1 MAMSSSAPLKSGC
14 SSSRPAGSP
23 VSTATARSALAF
35 ISRLS
40 AARAST
46 AATTS
51 TVPELAQQRTEIV
64 ETINDAITDLEPKNL
79 DAASQDELEALEAL
93 ARQLTGEPNLA
104 RAAHQVE
111 NDEALKK
118 VSRFQQELEA
128 EDSRQ
133 AIDIIQQL
141 RVVNAATLEVVKKAR
156 ADGKDSTLL
165 RAVDR
170 IHKQIELQARLL
182 GEIQEAQT
190 TVNVAV
196 LPEWHGIRQVVIEA
210 LHPYPEARLAVV
222 RALKGD

>member
-1 MAMSSSAPLKSGC
+1 
-14 SSSRPAGSP
+14 
-23 VSTATARSALAF
+23 
-35 ISRLS
+35 
-40 AARAST
+40 AAC
-46 AATTS
+46 
-51 TVPELAQQRTEIV
+51 
-64 ETINDAITDLEPKNL
+64 
-79 DAASQDELEALEAL
+79 
-93 ARQLTGEPNLA
+93 
-104 RAAHQVE
+104 
-111 NDEALKK
+111 
-118 VSRFQQELEA
+118 
-128 EDSRQ
+128 
-133 AIDIIQQL
+133 
-141 RVVNAATLEVVKKAR
+141 LEVLKRAR

>member
-1 MAMSSSAPLKSGC
+1 VQLRPRRSSPPMPRRCTVCLHPKRTKVDKALVADRTYRSIADEYCLSEAALK
-14 SSSRPAGSP
+14 RHKKNHLPA
-23 VSTATARSALAF
+23 RLA
-35 ISRLS
+35 
-40 AARAST
+40 
-46 AATTS
+46 
-51 TVPELAQQRTEIV
+51 
-64 ETINDAITDLEPKNL
+64 K
-79 DAASQDELEALEAL
+79 
-93 ARQLTGEPNLA
+93 
-104 RAAHQVE
+104 AHQAAE
-111 NDEALKK
+111 TAEAMK
-118 VSRFQQELEA
+118 VVGHQQELKE
-128 EDSRQ
+128 EDHRE

-210 LHPYPEARLAVV
+210 LNPFPEARLAVV
-222 RALKGD
+222 RTLKGD